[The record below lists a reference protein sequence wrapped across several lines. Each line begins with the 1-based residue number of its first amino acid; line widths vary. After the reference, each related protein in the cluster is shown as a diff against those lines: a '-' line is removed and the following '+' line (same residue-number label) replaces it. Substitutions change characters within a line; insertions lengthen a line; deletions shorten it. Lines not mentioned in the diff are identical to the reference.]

1 MATTFPNIPNP
12 STNGAARAGTGM
24 VRALIRSCPFCGSR
38 GIFKNWFTLKGQCPG
53 CGSVFE
59 PEDGY
64 MLGSYVVNLGIAAL
78 AGVLLAFYFVFGTD
92 WSIMTIQI
100 VAVSIIIA
108 LPIFLYGHS
117 QLIWISI
124 DLLFNTTKKFD
135 PDRIRH
141 S

>member
-1 MATTFPNIPNP
+1 MSVTYPNTPNP
-12 STNGAARAGTGM
+12 STNGAARAGTGFI
-24 VRALIRSCPFCGSR
+24 RALTRSCPFCGSR
-38 GIFKNWFTLKGQCPG
+38 GIFKNWFTLKDNCPG

-78 AGVLLAFYFVFGTD
+78 VGVLMAFYFVFGTD
-92 WSIMTIQI
+92 WSIMTVQI
-100 VAVSIIIA
+100 VAVSIIIG
-108 LPIFLYGHS
+108 LPIFLYGHA

-124 DLLFNTTKKFD
+124 DLLFNSTKKFD
-135 PDRIRH
+135 PARIRH